1 MLDGWRQQCH
11 TLRTHLLHSALLIA
25 EEVDVANMLAEN
37 RAATVLGREGSEPVL
52 WLGGSVMLAPAR

>member
-1 MLDGWRQQCH
+1 MRVAQLYFPNLYNPKSGFGHERMR
-11 TLRTHLLHSALLIA
+11 LF
-25 EEVDVANMLAEN
+25 VVANMLAEN